1 MGVEGDGMS
10 TKICKSCKKPMRS
23 TDTHCRTCGVE
34 YKNSPII
41 LIVIALLVLGGLFW
55 VGSAFHSKDSVVPV
69 KEDIKLEPE
78 EHLHTNWVME
88 DDTDKMTDR
97 QNFYLFNKAINVDTG
112 NSVDAGMTIGC
123 SYYGG
128 LNGVF
133 TSDKP
138 IKTKDFNKDGAVGE
152 YSIRF
157 DDKPMESGRS
167 NLSSLNRVFVLDSTH
182 LQQVEGSSRILIRIT
197 TGIDEYKTFEIN
209 SAGGSELFAKM
220 RELCLSRAKEKKAP

>member
-1 MGVEGDGMS
+1 MDMA
-10 TKICKSCKKPMRS
+10 TKICKSCKKPMKS

-41 LIVIALLVLGGLFW
+41 LITIALFVLGGLFW
-55 VGSAFHSKDSVVPV
+55 VGSLFFPKDSMAPV
-69 KEDIKLEPE
+69 AKDIKPEPIKT
-78 EHLHTNWVME
+78 LQTNWVLE

-97 QNFYLFNKAINVDTG
+97 KNFYLFNKAIDVDTG
-112 NSVDAGMTIGC
+112 NPVDAGMTIGC

-157 DDKPMESGRS
+157 DDKPMENGSS
-167 NLSSLNRVFVLDSTH
+167 DLSSLNRVFVLDNTH
-182 LQQVEGSSRILIRIT
+182 LQQVETSSKILIRIT
-197 TGIDEYKTFEIN
+197 TGMDEYKTFEIN
-209 SAGGSELFAKM
+209 SAGGSELFVKM
-220 RELCLSRAKEKKAP
+220 RELCLSRAKENKAP